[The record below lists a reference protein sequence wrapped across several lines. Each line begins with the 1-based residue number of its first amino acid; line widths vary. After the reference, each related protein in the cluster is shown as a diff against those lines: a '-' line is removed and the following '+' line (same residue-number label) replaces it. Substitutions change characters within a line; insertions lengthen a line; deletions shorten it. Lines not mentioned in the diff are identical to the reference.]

1 MNTLIVPCCG
11 NLTYNGIPAYLQS
24 SPSGEMLLAK
34 ALDGMDLNAFKMIV
48 VVIPSFHEEK
58 WQATSKISTAINHN
72 NVAIVTLDH
81 DTDGPANTVLEAI
94 EQLNIHGSI
103 VIKDADNSIKY
114 PICDGG
120 NFVVGIDVYDYEG
133 EIRNLKNKSFIVIN
147 EQNQLLDVVEK
158 RICSSNVCLGAYGF
172 ANVRDFVDACKA
184 LKDPIYGLKTLYVS
198 EIITYLM
205 GYQSMPFDYVVAED
219 YCNWGND
226 HDLQDMMS
234 CSSNTSN

>member
-1 MNTLIVPCCG
+1 MKTLIVPCCG
-11 NLTYNGIPAYLQS
+11 NLTYEGIPAYLQS

-34 ALDGMDLNAFKMIV
+34 ALGGMDLGVFRKIV
-48 VVIPSFHEEK
+48 VVIPAIHEEK
-58 WQATSKISTAINHN
+58 WQATSKISAAIDHD
-72 NVAIVTLDH
+72 NVAIMTLDH

-94 EQLNIHGSI
+94 EQQDIHGSI

-114 PICDGG
+114 SECGES
-120 NFVVGIDVYDYEG
+120 NFVVGIDVYDYDG

-172 ANVRDFVDACKA
+172 ANAQDFVDACNA

-226 HDLQDMMS
+226 YDLKDLM
-234 CSSNTSN
+234 TGR